1 MCIRDREYAA
11 VLHDV
16 GKLGIQ
22 DSILTK
28 QGELSEDEHSL
39 VCEHPEIGYKILG
52 EVDFLQEAA
61 QIVLA
66 HHERMD
72 GSGYPEGK
80 KGEEIPIEARIVGA
94 ADVFDALTSDPVSY
108 THLCRH
114 QPGQIESC
122 RQNFLPDS
130 VFCPV

>member
-1 MCIRDREYAA
+1 
-11 VLHDV
+11 
-16 GKLGIQ
+16 
-22 DSILTK
+22 
-28 QGELSEDEHSL
+28 L

-94 ADVFDALTSDPVSY
+94 ADVFDALTSDRPYRRAYSAEEALEIMENEEKGSFDPEVLQILRKIVEEKREKNVS
-108 THLCRH
+108 
-114 QPGQIESC
+114 
-122 RQNFLPDS
+122 
-130 VFCPV
+130 